1 MAYRLRTEDPASSI
15 FHLQGIYTW
24 SRQRCCYV
32 RAIDIVEL
40 QTESL
45 NKDAYLSLFLSNDDK
60 AAPKLEE
67 QKEQEVPRLALLD
80 KDNERQKGIDW
91 EATFSPDP
99 HTTSRRKPLYVK
111 YRSTEPSVVKRWL
124 RPEVALYM
132 SEDGHATFVLGA
144 DVFRFSGPE
153 LDGTLDRLE
162 RPTTAA
168 GLFTSHISR
177 CVGGEIDWAHCVWLR
192 PLWLIPN
199 RIVLC
204 RRLGP
209 SDASLLPH
217 RPYRK

>member
-1 MAYRLRTEDPASSI
+1 MAYRLKTEDPASSV

-40 QTESL
+40 QKQSTH
-45 NKDAYLSLFLSNDDK
+45 AYLSLFLSNDDQD
-60 AAPKLEE
+60 APKLDE

-80 KDNERQKGIDW
+80 KENERQKDIDW

-99 HTTSRRKPLYVK
+99 HATSPRKPLYVK
-111 YRSTEPSVVKRWL
+111 YTSTEPSAVKRWL

-153 LDGTLDRLE
+153 LDGSLDKLE

-168 GLFTSHISR
+168 ELFTSHISR
-177 CVGGEIDWAHCVWLR
+177 CVGGEIEWELR
-192 PLWLIPN
+192 LVATFVVDTESYRALSQT
-199 RIVLC
+199 
-204 RRLGP
+204 G
-209 SDASLLPH
+209 SL
-217 RPYRK
+217 